1 MPNWCMTSYVVE
13 GSKHAIN
20 RIYDALENHDVQEN
34 SSSSWIGNVLIKL
47 GIKFEGARVRAF
59 YRGGAEIYDGKLKF
73 VLEEAWCRQ
82 DFAEL
87 IERKFPSTTVY
98 WIAEE
103 GGCQIYE
110 TNDSKGKYFPE
121 RYWVDVCV
129 NGEYDS
135 QYFEVE
141 EDAFKWVSEL
151 AGVDLKTQKDV
162 ERWNINAEDVG
173 DFVYIYKFEVL

>member
-1 MPNWCMTSYVVE
+1 MTSYAIE
-13 GSKHAIN
+13 GSKYALD
-20 RIYDALENHDVQEN
+20 RIYDALENHDVKEGSAQ
-34 SSSSWIGNVLIKL
+34 SWVGNVLLKL
-47 GIKFEGARVRAF
+47 GIKIDGARVRAF
-59 YRGGAEIYDGKLKF
+59 YYSGDAKIDNGTLKIN
-73 VLEEAWCRQ
+73 LEEAWCRQ

-87 IERKFPSTTVY
+87 IEKKFPSTTVY

-121 RYWVDVCV
+121 RYWVDACV